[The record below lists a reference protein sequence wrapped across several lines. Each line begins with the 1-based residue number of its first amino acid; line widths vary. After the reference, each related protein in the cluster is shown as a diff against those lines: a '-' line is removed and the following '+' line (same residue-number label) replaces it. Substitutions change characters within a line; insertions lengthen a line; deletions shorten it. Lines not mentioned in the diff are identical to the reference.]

1 MTFSK
6 GIMHNVN
13 CCVSETKCIL
23 AYLLVFIHEKHK
35 TANKI
40 TIKIV
45 MELVVIPATMIMVP
59 VESIAADDESKWI
72 MVTGMIDKYI

>member
-1 MTFSK
+1 MSIAVFQK
-6 GIMHNVN
+6 QMH
-13 CCVSETKCIL
+13 L

-59 VESIAADDESKWI
+59 VESIAADDESK
-72 MVTGMIDKYI
+72 